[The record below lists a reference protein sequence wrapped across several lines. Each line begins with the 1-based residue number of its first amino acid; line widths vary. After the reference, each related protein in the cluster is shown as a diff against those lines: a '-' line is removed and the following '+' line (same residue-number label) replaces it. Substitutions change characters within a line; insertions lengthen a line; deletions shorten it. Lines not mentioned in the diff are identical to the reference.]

1 MGPKLSA
8 WSVIW
13 PKLAASG
20 VIWHTSV
27 MRDLLFSQR
36 VTRDFPLKFPLWL
49 ISFETRS
56 RHQLLA
62 LFSRS
67 STSDF
72 LSSNDNRIL
81 VNVVNILFYFSM
93 IGVMRDS
100 YPPPPSFATL
110 IPPPPSEQSTEEKFG
125 SFLVSGKLPTYP
137 FPKPTFFPK

>member
-100 YPPPPSFATL
+100 YPPPPLLCHPNTASSLRAVNRRK
-110 IPPPPSEQSTEEKFG
+110 IRIIFG
-125 SFLVSGKLPTYP
+125 FWETAHLPLP
-137 FPKPTFFPK
+137 